1 MNTTKVDEQLSPRDF
16 VERLCLVKTSDCHI
30 DASAV
35 TPGNEVAAYQLWP
48 ALIFNS
54 YKELQHELKE
64 AVSNDKRTIGKI
76 TVDFTKLCR
85 TNPKKFKA
93 SAEYGIA
100 YLLGRG
106 KSQSSLLFVPKN
118 SEGEIEPDNNNVFD
132 YFAHVDEME
141 QGKGFCGSEQFQEA
155 YTIAQ
160 NRMEASLDNSDSESS
175 PSPAKVNV
183 EVKKERTKAATMTTI
198 NSAKKTTF
206 TTGPKTFM
214 DEDVEYSPNLRR
226 KKEMEENEKKVASV
240 GLPTKRKSPRRSDET
255 NEDESVENEASL
267 PMKSVEFTGQGEAVS
282 SPEKPYSDEDDHSET
297 QSEAFCNKDESNI
310 RKSNRAS
317 PVLERNC
324 SWAEMYTQMLADG
337 WSYMTGNGL
346 VEWYYLHPTCKGM
359 KKTELMRD
367 KVEGRDYFTSE
378 EKLKTYARL
387 NLGWRAGR
395 AECMELCKSNS
406 PKDAEMADRIKKRK
420 RGPTIK
426 QQQVAKQVEVKPASK
441 AKGGITKSKETN
453 KHTVDVPHPNSP
465 SEESAESRFSQ
476 SQGDPFHF
484 DSEIL
489 EEPTVSEVGE
499 KSTNKKKKASKRLKF
514 SPPEEEEGSSSSP
527 SSSENSA
534 IGGSGSGSDS
544 SSHQSP
550 VDAAYQVLASKDA
563 WALLMDRFGFTY
575 VGGKYCLPGKENR
588 PHKDSSAVEGMNY
601 FTRLEELRKHLCAY
615 GLPELKK
622 NKYLSEEEVYHLG
635 QWVRYANVV
644 GLGDAR
650 KIDPNDVGEIN
661 FREAWTML
669 LKLGLK
675 WSGTAYIYPNADPSQ
690 PPLRFERQQDFIV
703 HLARFGIPH
712 VDGIQQNE
720 ALDSDERF
728 MLDLHIANTEVDS
741 L

>member
-1 MNTTKVDEQLSPRDF
+1 MNTTKVDEQLSPKDF
-16 VERLCLVKTSDCHI
+16 VERLCLVQTSDDHI
-30 DASAV
+30 DISAV

-64 AVSNDKRTIGKI
+64 AAVTDKRTIGKI
-76 TVDFTKLCR
+76 TIDYTKLCR

-93 SAEYGIA
+93 PEEHGIA

-106 KSQSSLLFVPKN
+106 KSQSSVVFVPKN
-118 SEGEIEPDNNNVFD
+118 SEGEIEPDNHHVFD

-141 QGKGFCGSEQFQEA
+141 QGKGYCGSEQFQEA

-160 NRMEASLDNSDSESS
+160 NRLEASLDNSESS

-214 DEDVEYSPNLRR
+214 EEDVEYSPNLRR
-226 KKEMEENEKKVASV
+226 KKEMEEESKQRVASV
-240 GLPTKRKSPRRSDET
+240 GKRKSPRRSDET
-255 NEDESVENEASL
+255 NEYESMSVENEASL

-297 QSEAFCNKDESNI
+297 QSEAFCNKNESNI
-310 RKSNRAS
+310 RKSKRAS

-324 SWAEMYTQMLADG
+324 LWAEMYNHMISDG
-337 WSYMTGNGL
+337 WSYLKGNDL

-367 KVEGRDYFTSE
+367 KKEGEDYFTSE
-378 EKLKTYARL
+378 KDLKTYARL

-395 AECMELCKSNS
+395 AESMELCKSDS
-406 PKDAEMADRIKKRK
+406 PKDAEMADRIKKRR

-441 AKGGITKSKETN
+441 AKGGITKSKETA
-453 KHTVDVPHPNSP
+453 KHTINLPHPNSP

-476 SQGDPFHF
+476 SQDDPFHF
-484 DSEIL
+484 DSEIF
-489 EEPTVSEVGE
+489 EEPIVSEVGG
-499 KSTNKKKKASKRLKF
+499 KPTNKKKKASKRLKF
-514 SPPEEEEGSSSSP
+514 SPPEEEEKISSP
-527 SSSENSA
+527 SSSESSA
-534 IGGSGSGSDS
+534 TGGSSSGSDS
-544 SSHQSP
+544 SSNQSP
-550 VDAAYQVLASKDA
+550 VDAAYQVLRSKDA
-563 WALLMDRFGFTY
+563 WTLLMDCFGFTY
-575 VGGKYCLPGKENR
+575 YGKYHCLPGKENR
-588 PHKDSSAVEGMNY
+588 PHKDSSAVEGINY

-615 GLPELKK
+615 GLPELKE
-622 NKYLSEEEVYHLG
+622 NAYLSEEQVDHLG

-650 KIDPNDVGEIN
+650 KIDPNDVGEIS
-661 FREAWTML
+661 FLEAWAML
-669 LKLGLK
+669 KKLGLK
-675 WSGTAYIYPNADPSQ
+675 YTTAYLYPNPDPSQ

-712 VDGIQQNE
+712 VDGIKQNE
-720 ALDSDERF
+720 ALDREERF